1 MRLPRVVYLM
11 PPFVSTPWL
20 AALLAV
26 GASLAA
32 CGKTSPPPQTP
43 TSHAAVVPVQTAEI
57 AGVRTY
63 REAFATE
70 DMDERLRLLELTV
83 RANPHL
89 TEAWY
94 ELGRFKIKRAP
105 QVIKSD
111 ELQAVVMFREGLEAE
126 QEALRLLD
134 SGKVT
139 VWTDE
144 EEIRAREGLATDLA
158 NANEVMADH
167 DALLNALRMRTY

>member
-1 MRLPRVVYLM
+1 M
-11 PPFVSTPWL
+11 PPIVSSSWL
-20 AALLAV
+20 ATMLALFVGLA
-26 GASLAA
+26 GCS
-32 CGKTSPPPQTP
+32 KTSPHPQTP
-43 TSHAAVVPVQTAEI
+43 TANSAVAPAKSAEI

-70 DMDERLRLLELTV
+70 DMDERLRLLEVAV

-94 ELGRFKIKRAP
+94 ELGRFKVRRAP
-105 QVIKSD
+105 VVIKTD
-111 ELQAVVMFREGLEAE
+111 ELQAVAMFREGLEAE

-134 SGKVT
+134 SVKVL

-144 EEIRAREGLATDLA
+144 EEIRAREALAIDLA
-158 NANEVMADH
+158 NANDVMADQES
-167 DALLNALRMRTY
+167 LLNALRMRTY